1 LSLDQHSQCLLHTVD
16 ERNTMSVLARLSAVT
31 ALALTMLTPVSAL
44 AEPSMIYLVRHGE
57 KAAEGKDP
65 DLTPQGRQRARNIAA
80 MLGKTGVAHVFSTP
94 TNRTR
99 QTAEPLAQQN
109 GLQVQLYDPRTPQA
123 LVSRVKSLNGAVLV
137 VGHSNTLPELVKLF
151 GGQPGA
157 DVADNEYDR
166 LYQLIPGVGGTVTTV
181 LFTSL
186 PATGAAP

>member
-1 LSLDQHSQCLLHTVD
+1 MSL
-16 ERNTMSVLARLSAVT
+16 LARLSAVS
-31 ALALTMLTPVSAL
+31 ALVLTMLAPPAAL
-44 AEPSMIYLVRHGE
+44 ADPTMIYLVRHGE
-57 KAAEGKDP
+57 KAPEGKDP
-65 DLTPQGRQRARNIAA
+65 DLTAQGRQRAQNIAT
-80 MLGKTGVAHVFSTP
+80 MLGKANVAQIFSTP
-94 TNRTR
+94 TKRAR

-151 GGQPGA
+151 GGQPGT

-186 PATGAAP
+186 PATGAVP

>member
-1 LSLDQHSQCLLHTVD
+1 MSL
-16 ERNTMSVLARLSAVT
+16 LARLSATT
-31 ALALTMLTPVSAL
+31 ALLLTMLTPLAAL

-65 DLTPQGRQRARNIAA
+65 ELTAQGRQRAQNIAT
-80 MLGKTGVAHVFSTP
+80 MLAKANIAHIFSTP

-99 QTAEPLAQQN
+99 QTAQPLAQQN
-109 GLQVQLYDPRTPQA
+109 GVPVQLYDPRAPRE
-123 LVSRVKSLNGAVLV
+123 LVAQVKPLTGAVLV
-137 VGHSNTLPELVKLF
+137 VGHSNTLPELVRLF

-157 DVADNEYDR
+157 EIADNEYDR
-166 LYQLIPGVGGTVTTV
+166 LYQLVPGANGSVSTV